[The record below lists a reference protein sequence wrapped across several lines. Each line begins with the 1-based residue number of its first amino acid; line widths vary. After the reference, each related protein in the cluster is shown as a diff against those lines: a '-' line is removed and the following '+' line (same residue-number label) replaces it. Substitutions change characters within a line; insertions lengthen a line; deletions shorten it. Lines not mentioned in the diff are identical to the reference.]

1 MPLRQDAR
9 TPFLDIGEGG
19 AERSCG
25 DHDRDGHSPPPAIM
39 AYSMAVAPD
48 IAIQKRLKDAGI
60 QAYLARILSD
70 LLPLLERGSA
80 IRTR

>member
-25 DHDRDGHSPPPAIM
+25 DHDRDGHSPPAIM

-70 LLPLLERGSA
+70 LLPLLVRGRG